1 MAEAAQLDAFLA
13 AMMQYSPTVPDELV
27 EFYLQQTG
35 FVTNDVRMYVVISNN
50 LVVPKIA
57 LTLIVTL
64 FVSISTRLISL
75 VAHKLLLDV
84 THDAMQYQRIRSQAS
99 SSTTTGTSLTDVQ
112 PSDGSAPNGSRAV
125 LTMEDLAASL
135 KEYGVNICRPEYVS
149 DVAEEPTN

>member
-13 AMMQYSPTVPDELV
+13 AMTQYSPTVPDELV

-35 FVTNDVRMYVVISNN
+35 FVTNDVRI
-50 LVVPKIA
+50 
-57 LTLIVTL
+57 
-64 FVSISTRLISL
+64 TRLISL

-84 THDAMQYQRIRSQAS
+84 THDAMQYQRIRSQAT
-99 SSTTTGTSLTDVQ
+99 SSTVTGTSLTAVQ
-112 PSDGSAPNGSRAV
+112 SSDGNDNRAV

-135 KEYGVNICRPEYVS
+135 KEFGVNICRPEYVS